1 MLNNEY
7 ILSVLYAIA
16 YARTY
21 YDIYFIDSTQSC
33 YTFSS
38 FFGLFHKSWN
48 HQLNQFNWSAT
59 SLFFV
64 IVNK

>member
-21 YDIYFIDSTQSC
+21 YDIYFIDSTKSC

-48 HQLNQFNWSAT
+48 HQLNQFS
-59 SLFFV
+59 
-64 IVNK
+64 